1 MSRTTSRLSSGSRSR
16 SPAPSPHLTPRR
28 MHAYRADQ
36 TLVTLYLND
45 LSLSPQDDAGSAE
58 TGTAPRAQQ
67 TQVIMALV
75 ERNLRLVVSVARTY
89 APLLREL
96 AALDLADLIQEGNL
110 GLIEAARRYDP
121 ERGAQFSTYAAWW
134 IRQAILRAIRAAD
147 TIRLPE
153 YVQVRLHTSVP
164 GGTEED
170 AQPAL
175 PGSQPVPRAVSLDTL
190 TQQERWQIEEQCDLR
205 APDPAE
211 AVCGPNGA
219 EEQRRWLAEAMQ
231 HRLTPRQ
238 RIVMEAL
245 LGWGDRWRPA
255 TLVEIARELG
265 LHPERVRQ
273 VRDAALAQL
282 RTAWQ
287 AHCQHQTQADQKR
300 KE

>member
-1 MSRTTSRLSSGSRSR
+1 MPCATSRLSSGSRPR

-28 MHAYRADQ
+28 LRAYRTDL

-45 LSLSPQDDAGSAE
+45 LSVCPQDGAGSAE

-67 TQVIMALV
+67 TQTIMALV

-89 APLLREL
+89 APLLREQ

-110 GLIEAARRYDP
+110 GLIEAASHYDP
-121 ERGAQFSTYAAWW
+121 ERGTRFSTYATWW

-153 YVQVRLHTSVP
+153 YVQVRLHTSAP
-164 GGTEED
+164 GGTEENV
-170 AQPAL
+170 
-175 PGSQPVPRAVSLDTL
+175 QPVPRTVSLDAL
-190 TQQERWQIEEQCDLR
+190 TQQERWQIEEQCDPR

-211 AVCGPNGA
+211 AVCSPDGA
-219 EEQRRWLAEAMQ
+219 EEQRRWLAEALRRQ
-231 HRLTPRQ
+231 LTPRQ
-238 RIVMEAL
+238 RIVIEAL

-255 TLVEIARELG
+255 TLVEIARALG
-265 LHPERVRQ
+265 LPPERVRQ
-273 VRDAALAQL
+273 VRDAALARL

-287 AHCQHQTQADQKR
+287 AYCQHQTQADQKR

>member
-1 MSRTTSRLSSGSRSR
+1 MPRATSHLSSGSRSR

-28 MHAYRADQ
+28 MRAYRTDL
-36 TLVTLYLND
+36 TPVTLYLND
-45 LSLSPQDDAGSAE
+45 LSVSPRDGAGSSE

-67 TQVIMALV
+67 TQAIMALV

-89 APLLREL
+89 APLLREQ

-110 GLIEAARRYDP
+110 GLIEAARHYDP
-121 ERGAQFSTYAAWW
+121 ERGTQFSTYATWW

-153 YVQVRLHTSVP
+153 YVQVRLHTSAP
-164 GGTEED
+164 GETEKD
-170 AQPAL
+170 AQPVL
-175 PGSQPVPRAVSLDTL
+175 PGSQPVPRTVSLDTL
-190 TQQERWQIEEQCDLR
+190 TQQERWQIEERCDPR

-211 AVCGPNGA
+211 AVCSPDGA
-219 EEQRRWLAEAMQ
+219 EEQRRWLAEALR

-245 LGWGDRWRPA
+245 LGWGDHWRPA

-265 LHPERVRQ
+265 LPPKRVRQ
-273 VRDAALAQL
+273 VREAALARL
-282 RTAWQ
+282 RTDWQ
-287 AHCQHQTQADQKR
+287 AHCQRQTQADQKR